1 MLKQYKIRH
10 YDFKLV
16 LMVVS
21 LAVIGIFAVGSVD
34 AALQS
39 KQIAGLAFGIFLM
52 LVISLFDYSVLLNL
66 YWLMYVFNL
75 ALLALVILMGY
86 SANNAQR
93 WLVLAGIRFQPS
105 ELAKILLILFFA
117 QFINKHKENLNT
129 FKYITLC
136 VILFAL
142 PAGLIFCTAG
152 FVHYND
158 CLSDFLHNH
167 VHGRIALAGNYR
179 GSGGCRPGLS
189 DIYVSGFTAG
199 PENYQRKTPVSV
211 KQGYFFFKQGRNVQF
226 HRIPAGIFR
235 YGNRFR
241 PAYGKGLQKQSNQ
254 FR

>member
-142 PAGLIFCTAG
+142 PAGLIFVQPDLSTTMI
-152 FVHYND
+152 V
-158 CLSDFLHNH
+158 CLCEE
-167 VHGRIALAGNYR
+167 RA
-179 GSGGCRPGLS
+179 
-189 DIYVSGFTAG
+189 T
-199 PENYQRKTPVSV
+199 
-211 KQGYFFFKQGRNVQF
+211 
-226 HRIPAGIFR
+226 
-235 YGNRFR
+235 
-241 PAYGKGLQKQSNQ
+241 
-254 FR
+254 

>member
-142 PAGLIFCTAG
+142 PAGLIFAQPDCAG
-152 FVHYND
+152 
-158 CLSDFLHNH
+158 
-167 VHGRIALAGNYR
+167 G
-179 GSGGCRPGLS
+179 
-189 DIYVSGFTAG
+189 
-199 PENYQRKTPVSV
+199 
-211 KQGYFFFKQGRNVQF
+211 
-226 HRIPAGIFR
+226 
-235 YGNRFR
+235 
-241 PAYGKGLQKQSNQ
+241 
-254 FR
+254 